1 MKWLGKEPPLSEIKN
16 PQQHPNYAP
25 IVWPNEKQSAI
36 APKTSNSLWNGNSK
50 SFFADGRAR
59 NVGDIL
65 KVKVNIKDKAALD
78 NKTERTRGA
87 SEKLGV
93 PEIYGLTESIIEL
106 VPKASISGPNLLSVS
121 GNMDNTGEGSIER
134 EEEILTE
141 IAAVVMQKLPNGNL
155 VIYGSQEVRVNFEIR
170 QLTIQGVVRPSDI
183 GADNIINSSQI
194 AEARISYGGKGIIS
208 DMQQPRIGNQVIDI
222 LSPW

>member
-1 MKWLGKEPPLSEIKN
+1 MS
-16 PQQHPNYAP
+16 AP
-25 IVWPNEKQSAI
+25 RKDGASGRRLRSMIHECRKC
-36 APKTSNSLWNGNSK
+36 
-50 SFFADGRAR
+50 FADGRAR

-106 VPKASISGPNLLSVS
+106 VPKASAKGPNLLSIS